1 MRKGEQ
7 VLGQREVGE
16 NRQDRSGG
24 ARGGVPLD
32 ASPAGTIF
40 LLSTFICAKGKSD
53 PRMRFLKTD
62 AGGAR
67 ARLTSPPPF
76 PLGAQALTHEV
87 THASHP
93 RGEVPNT
100 LLPVALFDCFA
111 WLALRRG

>member
-1 MRKGEQ
+1 MLGGKGVRGFKGRLVRKGEQ

-67 ARLTSPPPF
+67 ARLTSPPHF
-76 PLGAQALTHEV
+76 LSE
-87 THASHP
+87 
-93 RGEVPNT
+93 
-100 LLPVALFDCFA
+100 
-111 WLALRRG
+111 LRP